1 MCLLVCVA
9 MVYGLQKIRKESAE
23 GEGEKSKKSQD
34 AAEGAPKK
42 KKSKPKPAADGA
54 ATGEK

>member
-1 MCLLVCVA
+1 MCLRVCVA
-9 MVYGLQKIRKESAE
+9 MVYGLQKIRKESA
-23 GEGEKSKKSQD
+23 EGEKSKKSQD

-42 KKSKPKPAADGA
+42 KKSKPKPAADGS